1 MSGAAPPPEEDLNY
15 LFEMVKAPV
24 NGWALA
30 GGLIAGSIASIAVG
44 VPGLILLPA
53 IVQAGANGLMA
64 LFLPESPVFRAG
76 IDRKKRRQRREAMRR
91 HIVSEIQRRF
101 KTQHK
106 NWEVYEGMRQQLYSL
121 RQTVKTE
128 ETTLSEW
135 DVERMD
141 DTTVNFLRLWLARLS
156 IAERQDSVDV
166 SVLGR
171 RARSIEKQIAAGDLS
186 VVDRKR
192 LEQAGSDLDKILKR
206 HRSFGLQDTAL
217 SASMLSIADGFSEVY
232 HRVMSNPAGADLSS
246 FMNNAVDRMNVTEE
260 LDFAADA
267 ELEALLGESKAA
279 RKAAKKALKSA
290 PAESEAMRLATE
302 ASGQAAQKQKSG
314 Q

>member
-1 MSGAAPPPEEDLNY
+1 
-15 LFEMVKAPV
+15 
-24 NGWALA
+24 
-30 GGLIAGSIASIAVG
+30 
-44 VPGLILLPA
+44 
-53 IVQAGANGLMA
+53 
-64 LFLPESPVFRAG
+64 
-76 IDRKKRRQRREAMRR
+76 
-91 HIVSEIQRRF
+91 
-101 KTQHK
+101 
-106 NWEVYEGMRQQLYSL
+106 
-121 RQTVKTE
+121 
-128 ETTLSEW
+128 
-135 DVERMD
+135 
-141 DTTVNFLRLWLARLS
+141 LWLARLS